1 MKDQALRRSFD
12 CPCGH
17 THTTTVEDV
26 IIGKGVIARLPEV
39 LARYKANKVFILSD
53 FHTDAVAGQQA
64 AELLRGAGLSVVS
77 FVFPQ
82 SPKPSEE
89 YVGSAVEHYDPACDA
104 IVTVGSGVLCDIGKI
119 LASLTGK
126 PYIVVATAPS
136 CDAYASATSSMER
149 SGLKV
154 SLNTCAPHVLIGDT
168 DILKTAPDHMLQAG
182 LGDMLA
188 KYVSLCEW
196 RISHIING
204 EYYCPTIAKMM
215 RTALD
220 KCVAHREGLMRRED
234 DAVAAVFEGLV
245 IGGVAMAYAGVSRP
259 ASGAEHYMSHVW
271 DMRSLQ
277 FGTPADLHGIQCGI
291 ATLLCVRAYE
301 QIKAMQPDRDKALSY
316 VAAFDYED
324 WKKQLRDFVGD
335 GADAM
340 IAIEEKEHKYDVARH
355 KARLERII
363 DCWDEIISVID
374 EELPSAV
381 EIEAILD
388 AVGAPKTPQAIGIDS
403 AQVAMTFRCAKD
415 IRDKYVL
422 PRLCWDLGVLEE
434 IKL

>member
-1 MKDQALRRSFD
+1 MEEQALRRSFD
-12 CPCGH
+12 CDCGR

-26 IIGKGVIARLPEV
+26 IIGRGVIARLPEV
-39 LARYKANKVFILSD
+39 LARYGASRVFILSD
-53 FHTDAVAGQQA
+53 YNTNLVAGQKA
-64 AELLRGAGLSVVS
+64 AELIHNAGLSAAS
-77 FVFPQ
+77 FVFPH

-119 LASLTGK
+119 LSSLTGK
-126 PYIVVATAPS
+126 PYIVIATAPS

-149 SGLKV
+149 DGLKV
-154 SLNTCAPHVLIGDT
+154 SLPTRAPNVLIGDT

-182 LGDMLA
+182 FGDMLA

-196 RISHIING
+196 RLSHIING
-204 EYYCPTIAKMM
+204 EYYCPAIAQMM
-215 RTALD
+215 RAALD

-234 DAVAAVFEGLV
+234 DAVAVVFEGLV

-271 DMRSLQ
+271 DMRALQ

-291 ATLLCVRAYE
+291 ATLLCAKVYE
-301 QIKAMQPDRDKALSY
+301 QIKKMKPDREKALSY

-324 WKKQLRDFVGD
+324 WKKQLRAFVGD

-340 IAIEEKEHKYDVARH
+340 IAIEAREHKYDVARH

-374 EELPSAV
+374 EELPSAA

-388 AVGAPKTPQAIGIDS
+388 AVGAPKTPEAIGIDS

-422 PRLCWDLGVLEE
+422 PRLCWDLGVLEK